1 MPPPAS
7 STLWR
12 NRDFLLLWGGQAV
25 SQVGS
30 QVTILA
36 LPLVAIVLLHASTL
50 QVGLLSATATSAY
63 LLVSLPAGVVVDRM
77 AKRTLMLAA
86 DVAQIVVIGSVP
98 VAYAAGLLSLG
109 QLYVVALAASVLD
122 VFFLVAYT
130 SYLPVLVAPEQL
142 MDGNGKLSTTQS
154 LAQIAGPG
162 LGALLVG
169 VAGAALAMGSD
180 ALSFAASAACL
191 LAIRRREP
199 RPSPA
204 QAGAARTGAAR
215 TSPAQADL
223 ARTGGASR
231 ARFRADVAAGLRYVL
246 HEPILRHTVAWNGSA
261 NFFVIM
267 VETLGPLFLIRT
279 VHLRPAYVGVL
290 LALGAVGGVV
300 AGVTA
305 KPLIRRIG
313 SARIAWVSMT
323 VFTLPGLLIP
333 LAGPGWWVLLFAAG
347 WISWTFSATLCGIAL
362 VSYQQATCPP
372 ELRGR
377 VSAAQRW
384 INWGTLP
391 LGSLTGG
398 ALGTAIGVHAT
409 LWLAVIGGCASG
421 LWLYLSPLR
430 GQRDLATGPAGNG
443 GLRPATEAR

>member
-1 MPPPAS
+1 MSDLCPPPARA
-7 STLWR
+7 TLWR
-12 NRDFLLLWGGQAV
+12 HRDFLLLWGGQAV
-25 SQVGS
+25 SQAGS

-36 LPLVAIVLLHASTL
+36 LPLVAIVLLHATTL

-63 LLVSLPAGVVVDRM
+63 LLVSLPAGVVADRV
-77 AKRTLMLAA
+77 AKRTLMLVSDAA
-86 DVAQIVVIGSVP
+86 QLVVIGSVP
-98 VAYAAGLLSLG
+98 LAYAAGVLSLG
-109 QLYVVALAASVLD
+109 QLYVVALATSVLD

-130 SYLPVLVAPEQL
+130 SYLPALLAPEQL
-142 MDGNGKLSTTQS
+142 MDGNGKLAATQS
-154 LAQIAGPG
+154 LAQVAGPG

-169 VAGAALAMGSD
+169 LAGAALAMGSD
-180 ALSFAASAACL
+180 ALSFAVSAACL
-191 LAIRRREP
+191 LAIGIREP
-199 RPSPA
+199 RTRR
-204 QAGAARTGAAR
+204 AGDTGREPGRA
-215 TSPAQADL
+215 
-223 ARTGGASR
+223 GFGAG
-231 ARFRADVAAGLRYVL
+231 FRAEVGAGLRYVL
-246 HEPILRHTVAWNGSA
+246 RDPILRHAAAWNGTA

-279 VHLRPAYVGVL
+279 LHLRPAYVGVL
-290 LALGAVGGVV
+290 LALGAVGGVA

-305 KPLIRRIG
+305 RPLIRRIG

-323 VFTLPGLLIP
+323 VFALPGVLIP

-347 WISWTFSATLCGIAL
+347 WISWTFSATLCSIAL

-391 LGSLTGG
+391 LGGLAGG

-409 LWLAVIGGCASG
+409 LWLAVIGGCSSG

-430 GQRDLATGPAGNG
+430 GQRDLATG
-443 GLRPATEAR
+443 LRPAPMAR

>member
-1 MPPPAS
+1 MPSPARA
-7 STLWR
+7 TLWR
-12 NRDFLLLWGGQAV
+12 HRDFLLLWGGQAV
-25 SQVGS
+25 SQAGS

-36 LPLVAIVLLHASTL
+36 LPLVAIVLLHATTL

-63 LLVSLPAGVVVDRM
+63 LLVSLPAGVVADRV
-77 AKRTLMLAA
+77 AKRTLMLVSDAA
-86 DVAQIVVIGSVP
+86 QLVVIGSVP
-98 VAYAAGLLSLG
+98 LAYAAGVLSLG
-109 QLYVVALAASVLD
+109 QLYVVALATSVLD

-130 SYLPVLVAPEQL
+130 SYLPALLTPEQL
-142 MDGNGKLSTTQS
+142 MDGNGKLAATQS
-154 LAQIAGPG
+154 LAQVAGPG

-169 VAGAALAMGSD
+169 LAGAALAMGSD
-180 ALSFAASAACL
+180 ALSFAVSAACL
-191 LAIRRREP
+191 LAIGIREP
-199 RPSPA
+199 RTRR
-204 QAGAARTGAAR
+204 AGDTGREPGRA
-215 TSPAQADL
+215 
-223 ARTGGASR
+223 GFGAG
-231 ARFRADVAAGLRYVL
+231 FRAEVGAGLRYVL
-246 HEPILRHTVAWNGSA
+246 RDPILRHAAAWNGTA

-279 VHLRPAYVGVL
+279 LHLRPAYVGVL
-290 LALGAVGGVV
+290 LALGAVGGVA
-300 AGVTA
+300 AGVA
-305 KPLIRRIG
+305 ARPLIRRIG

-323 VFTLPGLLIP
+323 VFALPGVLIP

-347 WISWTFSATLCGIAL
+347 WISWTFSATLCSIAL

-391 LGSLTGG
+391 LGGLAGG

-409 LWLAVIGGCASG
+409 LWLAVVGGCSSG

-430 GQRDLATGPAGNG
+430 GQRDLATG
-443 GLRPATEAR
+443 LRPAPMAR

>member
-1 MPPPAS
+1 MPSAARP
-7 STLWR
+7 TLWR
-12 NRDFLLLWGGQAV
+12 HRDFLLLWGGQAI

-36 LPLVAIVLLHASTL
+36 LPLVAILALHASTL
-50 QVGLLSATATSAY
+50 QIGLLSATTTSAY
-63 LLVSLPAGVVVDRM
+63 LLVSLPAGVAVDRM
-77 AKRTLMLAA
+77 AKRTLMLAS
-86 DVAQIVVIGSVP
+86 DIAQIVVIGSVP
-98 VAYAAGLLSLG
+98 LAYAAGVLSVA
-109 QLYVVALAASVLD
+109 QLYVVALATSVLE
-122 VFFLVAYT
+122 VFFLVSYT
-130 SYLPVLVAPEQL
+130 SYLPVLVPPDQL
-142 MDGNGKLSTTQS
+142 TDGNGKLAATQS

-199 RPSPA
+199 RIH
-204 QAGAARTGAAR
+204 QAARGPKDHR
-215 TSPAQADL
+215 P
-223 ARTGGASR
+223 G
-231 ARFRADVAAGLRYVL
+231 FRQEIGAGLSYVL
-246 HEPILRHTVAWNGSA
+246 REPVLRHAVAWNGSA

-267 VETLGPLFLIRT
+267 VETLGPLFLIRV

-290 LALGAVGGVV
+290 LALGAIGGVM

-305 KPLIRRIG
+305 RPLIRRIG
-313 SARIAWVSMT
+313 SARIARVAMI
-323 VFTLPGLLIP
+323 VFGLPGLLIP

-347 WISWTFSATLCGIAL
+347 WISWTFGATLCSIAL
-362 VSYQQATCPP
+362 TSYQQATTPA

-391 LGSLTGG
+391 LGGLAGG

-409 LWLAVIGGCASG
+409 LWLAVIGATASG

-430 GQRDLATGPAGNG
+430 GQRDLTGV
-443 GLRPATEAR
+443 LRPAPEAR